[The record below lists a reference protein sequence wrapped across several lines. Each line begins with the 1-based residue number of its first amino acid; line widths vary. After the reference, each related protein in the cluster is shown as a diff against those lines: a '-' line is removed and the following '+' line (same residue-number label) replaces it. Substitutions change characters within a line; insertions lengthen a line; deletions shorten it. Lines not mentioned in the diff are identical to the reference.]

1 MTNGCLLPSQYPA
14 NPALGG
20 SYKTAVNLGEISTN
34 FFTDR
39 HGHTLTSM
47 IIRDISDRKKQEPA
61 LLIANQKLNPMNI
74 VAWHDI

>member
-1 MTNGCLLPSQYPA
+1 
-14 NPALGG
+14 
-20 SYKTAVNLGEISTN
+20 
-34 FFTDR
+34 
-39 HGHTLTSM
+39 M